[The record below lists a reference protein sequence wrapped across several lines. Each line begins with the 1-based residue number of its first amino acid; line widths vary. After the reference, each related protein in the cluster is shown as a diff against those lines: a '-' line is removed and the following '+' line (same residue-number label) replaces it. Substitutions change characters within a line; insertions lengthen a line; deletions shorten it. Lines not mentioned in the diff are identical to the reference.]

1 MYESRLGKY
10 VKAFNRFRPRLV
22 RRYPSSVYIVAKFA
36 WTTGL
41 RLHRP
46 RAALTSSETLLPQ
59 YRQTIEEALGAPV
72 FLLPDSPAAAS

>member
-46 RAALTSSETLLPQ
+46 RAARRRKL
-59 YRQTIEEALGAPV
+59 
-72 FLLPDSPAAAS
+72 